1 LRKPAILIILIL
13 LADQISKFWVKTN
26 MTLAQEF
33 KVLGDWF
40 IIHFTENY
48 GMAFGLEFAG
58 ESGKLILTLFRIIA
72 ASLLLIYLYRLT
84 QRREHT
90 LLIFSITLI
99 FSGAVGNIIDSVFYG
114 MLFSSSTFFEPAV
127 FLPEGGGY
135 ASIFHGRVV
144 DMFYFPIIRGHYPD
158 WFPFWGG
165 QDFIF
170 FRPVFNV
177 ADSSI
182 SIGVLILLIF
192 QRKFFKENQ
201 EDSTSSE
208 LKEETQ
214 EPIIQDQTESIRE
227 PSPDTLKS
235 DI

>member
-1 LRKPAILIILIL
+1 
-13 LADQISKFWVKTN
+13 

-58 ESGKLILTLFRIIA
+58 ESGKLILTLFRIVA
-72 ASLLLIYLYRLT
+72 ATFILVYLYRLT

-90 LLIFSITLI
+90 LLIFSISLI
-99 FSGAVGNIIDSVFYG
+99 FAGAVGNIIDSVFYG
-114 MLFSSSTFFEPAV
+114 LLFSSSTFFEAAR
-127 FLPEGGGY
+127 FLPDEGGY
-135 ASIFHGRVV
+135 AAIFHGRVV
-144 DMFYFPIIRGHYPD
+144 DMFYFPIIKGHYPS

-177 ADSSI
+177 ADSAI
-182 SIGVLILLIF
+182 SIGVFILIIF
-192 QRKFFKENQ
+192 QRKFFKETQ
-201 EDSTSSE
+201 EEPIMSE
-208 LKEETQ
+208 SQEETQ
-214 EPIIQDQTESIRE
+214 EQIIEENTENPKESY
-227 PSPDTLKS
+227 PDTLKN
-235 DI
+235 DT